1 MTTKNLLADDKKNVK
16 KGKLNPL
23 ISTQRFLQFSEVHDD
38 ILVLKDGGLRAVVEV
53 NSINFNLKSED
64 EQNAIIQSYQRFLNA
79 LNFPVQVLVRSRK
92 LDIDHYIDDLKVRQ
106 RKLTNEL
113 LRMQMDN
120 YIQYIEKLVEY
131 SDIMEKRFFVVVPVT
146 PARSDKKGDVFSFLS
161 YIKPD
166 DTVMDI
172 IKRKQEFKNL
182 KKELE
187 SRVGTVQTALENCGL
202 SVSQLGT
209 QQIIELFYQA
219 YNPDLSRSQKFSSA
233 EDMAL
238 AGNPGDNLVADE

>member
-1 MTTKNLLADDKKNVK
+1 MTKSLLADDKKAVK
-16 KGKLNPL
+16 KGKANPL

-38 ILVLKDGGLRAVVEV
+38 ILVLKNGGLRAVVEV
-53 NSINFNLKSED
+53 NSINFNLKSEE

-92 LDIDHYIDDLKVRQ
+92 LDIDHYLDDLRVRK
-106 RKLTNEL
+106 RKLTNDL

-131 SDIMEKRFFVVVPVT
+131 SDIMEKRFFVVVPAT
-146 PARSDKKGDVFSFLS
+146 PARSDKKGTMFSFLS

-182 KKELE
+182 KRELE
-187 SRVGTVQTALENCGL
+187 SRVGTVKTALENCGL
-202 SVSQLGT
+202 KVSQLGT
-209 QQIIELFYQA
+209 QKIIELFYQA

-233 EDMAL
+233 EEMSL
-238 AGNPGDNLVADE
+238 AGNPSDNLIADE